1 VSFAGRTPAFRC
13 SLPPSSWVGGGN
25 DGPAS
30 EMIVGTAGHI
40 DHGKTSLVRRL
51 TGRNTDRLPEEI
63 KRGISIELGYAYVP
77 LDGGGMLG
85 FVDVPGHEKFVHT
98 MVAGA
103 TGIDLGLLVV
113 AADDG
118 VMPQTEEHLDILQ
131 LLGVDRGAIALTKID
146 AVEAARV
153 DEVRVQMGR
162 WLADTPAAGWPVFA
176 LSSLTGEGVAELD
189 AFLRR
194 AAAEA
199 AARPA
204 TGLLRLAVDR
214 VFTLTGVG
222 TVVTGTVH
230 AGAVRVGDEVAIAPN
245 GPRARVRSIHA
256 QDRPAQEGRA
266 GERCALNLAGL
277 AREDVER
284 GQWVQAAS
292 LANASERFDASIRL
306 AARDGLRLGQW
317 ANVLLHHG
325 TEQVA
330 ARVALLDAQE
340 LRSGGRALVTVA
352 VQAPLALA
360 RGDRFVLR
368 DSSARNTLGGGV
380 VLDIAPPLR
389 GKRRPE
395 RLRLLEALRDA
406 PADQALGNW
415 LEAGPVPLA
424 RLASGWNLAMPEVQ
438 ALLDR
443 CGAWVAAGTAFA
455 RTQWQS
461 LRRRA
466 LDAVTATHER
476 EPEMPG
482 LEGNRLRRIVAP
494 NLDAEALAGI
504 VDELLHEGLLVRRGA
519 FLALPAHKAEL
530 ARDERVRWEGIK
542 PLLMQEPYGPPR
554 VRDIARAAGIA
565 ETEVRAV
572 LKKVARIGEVTLVA
586 HDHFF
591 LAEAVRR
598 MADIVGE
605 LARVQGAAR
614 AGPFRD
620 RIGGGRKVAIQIL
633 EFFDRVGYTR
643 RVRDDHL
650 LRRDNPWGEPGADVH
665 SAPR

>member
-1 VSFAGRTPAFRC
+1 
-13 SLPPSSWVGGGN
+13 
-25 DGPAS
+25 
-30 EMIVGTAGHI
+30 MIVGTAGHI

-77 LDGGGMLG
+77 LETGEVLG

-98 MVAGA
+98 MVSGA
-103 TGIDLGLLVV
+103 TGVDLGLLVV

-118 VMPQTEEHLDILQ
+118 VMPQTEEHFDILQ

-153 DEVRVQMGR
+153 DEVRAQLAR
-162 WLADTPAAGWPVFA
+162 WLAGTPAAGWPVFA
-176 LSSLTGEGVAELD
+176 LSSLSGDGVAGLD

-199 AARPA
+199 STRPA
-204 TGLLRLAVDR
+204 TGLFRLAVDR
-214 VFTLTGVG
+214 VFTLAGIG
-222 TVVTGTVH
+222 TIVTGTVH
-230 AGAVRVGDEVAIAPN
+230 AGAVRVGDEVAIAPS
-245 GPRARVRSIHA
+245 GARARVRSIHA
-256 QDRPAQEGRA
+256 QDRAAQEGVA
-266 GERCALNLAGL
+266 GQRCALNLAGL

-284 GQWVQAAS
+284 GQWVQAAA
-292 LANASERFDASIRL
+292 LANASGRFDAAIRL
-306 AARDGLRLGQW
+306 AAHEGLRLGRW

-330 ARVALLDAQE
+330 ARVALLDTEEVGA
-340 LRSGGRALVTVA
+340 GGRALATVS
-352 VQAPLALA
+352 VQAPLAAA

-368 DSSARNTLGGGV
+368 DPSARHTLGGGI
-380 VLDIAPPLR
+380 VLDIAPPAR
-389 GKRRPE
+389 GKRRAE
-395 RLRLLEALRDA
+395 RLQLLAALREAAPAEALA
-406 PADQALGNW
+406 AW
-415 LEAGPVPLA
+415 LAAGPVPLA
-424 RLASGWNLAMPEVQ
+424 RLASGWNLAAQELQ
-438 ALLDR
+438 ALLEAT
-443 CGAWVAAGTAFA
+443 GARVAAGTAFA
-455 RTQWQS
+455 RSQWQS

-482 LEGNRLRRIVAP
+482 LEQNRLRRIVAP
-494 NLDAEALAGI
+494 NLDADALAGV
-504 VDELLHEGLLVRRGA
+504 VDELLQEGLLVRRGA
-519 FLALPAHKAEL
+519 FLASPGHKAEL
-530 ARDERVRWEGIK
+530 ARDERVRWELVK
-542 PLLMQEPYGPPR
+542 PLLMDQPFGPPR
-554 VRDIARAAGIA
+554 VREIAQATGIP
-565 ETEVRAV
+565 EGEVRGV

-591 LAEAVRR
+591 LTDAVRR
-598 MADIVGE
+598 LADIAGE
-605 LARVQGAAR
+605 LARSDGAAR

-650 LRRDNPWGEPGADVH
+650 PRRDNPWREAVADVH
-665 SAPR
+665 SAAR